1 MKKLLLS
8 LVLVAVLGFA
18 SKAQTE
24 KGNWMVGAQAANINY
39 NYDSTYDVFRL
50 TLTPQAGYFVK
61 NNLAIGAKLSLDL
74 VSSDGTTAV
83 WSVGPF
89 VRGYFGGNEKSKFFA
104 EANPSLGR
112 IQLGGEG
119 FTMYNLGASVG
130 YAYFIT
136 KNIGLETGLSYN
148 YSNAT
153 DGGGLG
159 STDLG
164 LNIGFQ
170 IYLGKKKK

>member
-8 LVLVAVLGFA
+8 LALVAVLGFA

-24 KGNWMVGAQAANINY
+24 KGSWMVGAQAANINY
-39 NYDSTYDVFRL
+39 NSTYEVFQL
-50 TLTPQAGYFVK
+50 LLTPQAGYFVK

-74 VSSDGTTAV
+74 VSSDGTSKV

-89 VRGYFGGNEKSKFFA
+89 VRGYFGGNDKSKFFA
-104 EANPSLGR
+104 EANPD
-112 IQLGGEG
+112 LGGVSVGGEN
-119 FTMYNLGASVG
+119 FTIYNLGASVG

-153 DGGGLG
+153 DGGGMG

-164 LNIGFQ
+164 LSFGFQ